1 MEKRVKKTKK
11 SNDFS
16 RLSHIKEKPIN
27 IKSIMK
33 FNIFNTIIVVLLI
46 YFVFTV
52 PKTFL
57 VTSSV
62 SRSPVGNPILDS
74 MFKFILLAA
83 LVLTLLGWIVLAYY
97 KRLNNER
104 PN

>member
-33 FNIFNTIIVVLLI
+33 FNIFNTLIVLVLV
-46 YFVFTV
+46 YVV
-52 PKTFL
+52 YAGSKTFF

-62 SRSPVGNPILDS
+62 ARSPAGNPILNS
-74 MFKFILLAA
+74 MFEFILLAA
-83 LVLTLLGWIVLAYY
+83 LVLTLLGWLVFAYY